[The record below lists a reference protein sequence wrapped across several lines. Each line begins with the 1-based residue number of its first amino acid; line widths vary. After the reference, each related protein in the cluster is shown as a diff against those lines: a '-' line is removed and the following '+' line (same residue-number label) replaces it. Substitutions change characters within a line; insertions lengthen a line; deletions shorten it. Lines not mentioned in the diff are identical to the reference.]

1 MLTKEKRK
9 TKYKNAEL
17 LDKKDKEIENLLKEI
32 QVLKGLHDMHQPL
45 ESPIISKI
53 MQDDEEEKFEHS
65 QKWFNYD
72 DEVYF

>member
-32 QVLKGLHDMHQPL
+32 
-45 ESPIISKI
+45 
-53 MQDDEEEKFEHS
+53 
-65 QKWFNYD
+65 
-72 DEVYF
+72 